1 MTEHWERT
9 MVYGSNEDR
18 NYSEDVLHRRGE
30 DALVMACRRN
40 QGLAGCGKFI
50 IETAEAFTQIRKD
63 AEEHRRRKDISRD
76 DRQGEALEW

>member
-1 MTEHWERT
+1 MTEHWQRT
-9 MVYGSNEDR
+9 MVRGISDDAHYVES
-18 NYSEDVLHRRGE
+18 VLHRRRE

-50 IETAEAFTQIRKD
+50 IETVEAFTQIRHD